1 MEGDVI
7 EGVQQLIS
15 DQIKKYHEEKI
26 RRDLGEEP
34 RRGTGMEKAAKQLNI
49 PHALLMQ
56 YFELN

>member
-26 RRDLGEEP
+26 RRDLGEDP
-34 RRGTGMEKAAKQLNI
+34 KRRTDVEKAAKQLNI